1 MKKKTIC
8 LYLMILIG
16 TLFSESRIKDI
27 CYFSGLETKQLI
39 GHGLVIGL
47 AGTGDGNS
55 SQMTT
60 QAIKN
65 MMERFGVTIPM
76 NKIKPNNV
84 ATVIVSATL
93 APYAKLG
100 SKFDVTV
107 SSVGDA
113 KSLEGGVLLLTNLSS
128 LEDDEVYAVAQGAVS
143 IGGFNSTISRTKA
156 RKNFANV
163 GRVPA
168 GAILKKEVFSNVLF
182 NGELLLNL
190 QHSDFST
197 AQKVA
202 VAINEKLDMNVATAE
217 DATSVQIKVP
227 ERILERNLIEF
238 IAQIETTTVEPEIAA
253 KVVIN
258 ERTGT
263 IVAGGNVQVSQVAVS
278 HGNLTIK
285 VRSSELKLSV
295 GGAEVTETFD
305 DEEIKEESAKI
316 MIIEAATVEELS
328 RALNSIKV
336 TPRDLISIFQS
347 LKMAGALQAE
357 LIIM

>member
-1 MKKKTIC
+1 MKRLLIA
-8 LYLMILIG
+8 LSILSLSIG
-16 TLFSESRIKDI
+16 LLSQSKIKNI

-47 AGTGDGNS
+47 AGTGDGSS

-65 MMERFGVTIPM
+65 MMERFGITVAM

-84 ATVIVSATL
+84 ATVIVSAL
-93 APYAKLG
+93 LPPYAKLG
-100 SKFDVTV
+100 SKFDVVV

-113 KSLEGGVLLLTNLSS
+113 KSLEGGVLLLTDLST
-128 LEDDEVYAVAQGAVS
+128 LEGDVFATAQGSIS
-143 IGGFNSTISRTKA
+143 IGGFNSTIGKTKA
-156 RKNFANV
+156 RKNFATV
-163 GRVPA
+163 GRVPN

-190 QHSDFST
+190 YHSDFST

-202 VAINEKLDMNVATAE
+202 IAINKKLDMNVAIPE
-217 DATSVQIKVP
+217 DATSIQIKVP
-227 ERILERNLIEF
+227 ERIIDNNLIEF
-238 IAQIETTTVEPEIAA
+238 IAQIETVEVEPEMSA

-263 IVAGGNVQVSQVAVS
+263 IVSGGNVQIAQVAVS

-285 VRSSELKLSV
+285 IKSSELQMNI
-295 GGAEVTETFD
+295 GGAEVVETFD
-305 DEEIKEESAKI
+305 DEEIKEEAAKV
-316 MIIEAATVEELS
+316 MVVQAATVEDLS

-336 TPRDLISIFQS
+336 TPRDLISHFQS
-347 LKMAGALQAE
+347 LKVAGALQAE